1 METQKAHMQGEEFI
15 ISRVFDAPRE
25 LVFDAWTQEKHLK
38 EWFGPEGC
46 AIVDVKLDF
55 RPGGFFHYG
64 MAFMNGQ
71 TMYGKWIFKEIL
83 RPEKLLLISQFSD
96 AKGALTRH
104 PGNKDWPRKT
114 LSTTAFEAQGDK
126 TLLTLRWTPYQAS
139 DVERK
144 TFLAAAGSME
154 QGWTGTF
161 RQLDAYLAKTDKG
174 RK

>member
-1 METQKAHMQGEEFI
+1 METQKASMQGEEFI

-46 AIVDVKLDF
+46 AIVDAKLDL

-64 MAFMNGQ
+64 MSFMDGQ
-71 TMYGKWIFKEIL
+71 VMYGKWIFKEIL
-83 RPEKLLLISQFSD
+83 RPEKIVLISQFSD
-96 AKGALTRH
+96 AKGGLTRH
-104 PGNKDWPRKT
+104 PGSPDWPRET
-114 LSTTAFEAQGDK
+114 LSTTTFEDAGGK
-126 TLLTLRWTPYQAS
+126 TLLTLRWAPYQAS

-144 TFLAAAGSME
+144 TFLAGAPSME

-161 RQLDAYLAKTDKG
+161 RQLDAYLAKA
-174 RK
+174 RR